1 MTNLLVSWANL
12 ASSFILEL
20 SSKFPIRGKFMS
32 EGEGFPTLERLREI
46 QRRIEEMKAAEAA
59 RLRYVL
65 ERVKNL
71 ENGGSTRKR
80 RRPRKSGGLLPN
92 GAISPEQIERIQ
104 HYRSICMSYGEISD
118 LMGIS
123 KSSAHKYRNDIQ
135 SNSEP
140 SGDQ

>member
-12 ASSFILEL
+12 ASCFILEL
-20 SSKFPIRGKFMS
+20 SSKSPIAGRFMS
-32 EGEGFPTLERLREI
+32 EEGFPTLERLREI

-59 RLRYVL
+59 RFRYIL
-65 ERVKNL
+65 ERVKSL

-104 HYRSICMSYGEISD
+104 YYRSIGLSYGEISD

-135 SNSEP
+135 S
-140 SGDQ
+140 D

>member
-1 MTNLLVSWANL
+1 
-12 ASSFILEL
+12 
-20 SSKFPIRGKFMS
+20 MS
-32 EGEGFPTLERLREI
+32 EEEGFPTLERLREI

-80 RRPRKSGGLLPN
+80 RRPRESGGLLPN

-104 HYRSICMSYGEISD
+104 YYRSIGLSYGEISD

-135 SNSEP
+135 S
-140 SGDQ
+140 D

>member
-20 SSKFPIRGKFMS
+20 SSKLPITGRFMS
-32 EGEGFPTLERLREI
+32 EEGFPTLERLREI

-59 RLRYVL
+59 RFRYIL
-65 ERVKNL
+65 ERVKSL

-80 RRPRKSGGLLPN
+80 RRPRESGGLLPN

-104 HYRSICMSYGEISD
+104 YYRSIGLSYGEISD

-135 SNSEP
+135 SSYEP